1 MKGTLLLLTALV
13 PLLTLGQRE
22 GQALIDSLQRELP
35 HMSSDSHQVR
45 TLYTIGHL
53 YCTIDGAQGMRY
65 AEQAMALSRRI
76 HWNKGIVLAYLDLG
90 VNETAKGDYLPAL
103 GYLDTA
109 MTLAGDAGDTH
120 DAGIARLNMGNIY
133 NMQGNYTRAMK
144 CYEDARR
151 VWAEEGDSL
160 NDATCAQN
168 IGNIYLKMD
177 NGAMALA
184 YFKEASPVY
193 QRMGNK
199 QNLAVNWSTQGNAY
213 GVLHQDSSFLAC
225 HKKALALY
233 DTIRDNA
240 GMAREMNEMAVYYQN
255 KGDRVQA
262 RAYYQK
268 GLDIV
273 GEMGDGYLRSVF
285 ETNMSAMYIDEAIEG
300 KYGRHRADS
309 VRKAIAL
316 LRDAN
321 RINMANGTIDLLESD
336 YENIYQA
343 DSLLGDFRG
352 ALEAYKLS
360 RLYKD
365 SIYNSDNKQTIQQL
379 ADQHEIDLRD
389 KQLQIGRLEI
399 RNQKTRQVLYIVGLG
414 LLCIAGCLFYL
425 QSRSRKKL
433 NTALQRLNGQL
444 DEANQTKTRL
454 FGILSHDLRSPI
466 ANLINFL
473 YVQKEAPDLLTP
485 EGIAQR
491 RQKVTATAENL
502 LHTMEDL
509 LFWSKGQMANF
520 TLQPETFSIEDLF
533 AEMRLLYPDNDRL
546 RLDFQDPDHLKVRTD
561 RNYLKTIVRNLTTN
575 AIKAVAGRNP
585 GEVTW
590 TARKQGDGVILSI
603 SDNGTGLPEGPR
615 SVLKGIETKASVQT
629 GLGLHLIRD
638 SAVAIGARIEVE
650 SIPGKGSVIG
660 LFLV

>member
-1 MKGTLLLLTALV
+1 MKKTLLLLIAFL
-13 PLLTLGQRE
+13 PLLVLGQRE
-22 GQALIDSLQRELP
+22 GQALIDSLKGELTRMP
-35 HMSSDSHQVR
+35 QDSNQVK
-45 TLYTIGHL
+45 TLYTIGHV
-53 YCTIDGAQGMRY
+53 YCTIDGTQGIRY
-65 AEQAMALSRRI
+65 ADLALALSQRI
-76 HWNKGIVLAYLDLG
+76 HWRKGTVLAYLDLG
-90 VNETAKGDYLPAL
+90 VNKTAKGDYLPAL

-109 MTLAGDAGDTH
+109 MTMAGQIGDTH
-120 DAGIARLNMGNIY
+120 DASVALLNMGNIY
-133 NMQGNYTRAMK
+133 NMQGNFPRAMK

-151 VWAEEGDSL
+151 VWEEEGDSV
-160 NDATCAQN
+160 NNATCAQN
-168 IGNIYLKMD
+168 IGNIYLKMN
-177 NGAMALA
+177 NGAMALR

-213 GVLHQDSSFLAC
+213 GELHQEDQFLAC
-225 HKKALALY
+225 HNKALALY
-233 DTIRDNA
+233 DTILDNA

-255 KGDRVQA
+255 KGDRSRA
-262 RAYYQK
+262 RAYYQR

-273 GEMGDGYLRSVF
+273 GGMGDGYLRAVF

-300 KYGRHRADS
+300 KYGGHRADS
-309 VRKAIAL
+309 VRKALSL

-360 RLYKD
+360 SLYKD

-399 RNQKTRQVLYIVGLG
+399 RNQNTRQILYIVGLG
-414 LLCIAGCLFYL
+414 LLCIVGGLFYL
-425 QSRSRKKL
+425 QSQSRKKL
-433 NTALQRLNGQL
+433 NKTL

-485 EGIAQR
+485 EGAAKRQ
-491 RQKVTATAENL
+491 QKVTATAENL

-520 TLQPETFSIEDLF
+520 ALQEETFFIKDLF
-533 AEMRLLYPDNDRL
+533 SEMRLLYPDGDHL
-546 RLDFQDPDHLKVRTD
+546 HLDFQDPEHLKVRTD
-561 RNYLKTIVRNLTTN
+561 RNYLKTILRNLTTN
-575 AIKAVAGRNP
+575 AIKAVAKRDP
-585 GEVTW
+585 GTVTW
-590 TARKQGDGVILSI
+590 TAQKRKDGILLSI
-603 SDNGTGLPEGPR
+603 SDNGPGLPEDLQK
-615 SVLKGIETKASVQT
+615 VLKGLAAKTTLQT

-650 SIPGKGSVIG
+650 SIPGSGSVIG
-660 LFLV
+660 LVLV